1 MLYIVLPAYNE
12 DAALPALLEDIETK
26 CAAIPHQI
34 IVVNDGSTD
43 HTFDII
49 QNYAQTHKNVH
60 GVNHEQN
67 QGLGAAIN
75 SGFQYVLYQ
84 NELAQLKFNLE
95 TSIRKESS
103 PAEARYREEY
113 SLENLPGN
121 LHQKIREAP
130 DVVITMD
137 ADNTQPADCIPLL
150 YEEICSG
157 ADLVIASRYV
167 QGGEQHGL
175 SLGRRGLSWGAG
187 KFMQFFAPIQGVRD
201 YSCGYRAY
209 RLKLLAEGTRQ
220 YGPNIIKSRNFSGMV
235 ELLLKLAPYAER
247 VSEVPL
253 KLHYELKKGASKMRI
268 GATIW
273 GYIQLIYQLKRQKWS
288 TVEWAEE

>member
-12 DAALPALLEDIETK
+12 DAALPVLLEDIK
-26 CAAIPHQI
+26 HNCATIPHQI
-34 IVVNDGSTD
+34 VVVNDGSTD
-43 HTFDII
+43 STLEVV
-49 QNYAQTHKNVH
+49 QNYARTHTNIH
-60 GVNHEQN
+60 EVNHEEN

-75 SGFQYVLYQ
+75 SGFKYVLNYNQYQ
-84 NELAQLKFNLE
+84 INRSDHLH
-95 TSIRKESS
+95 
-103 PAEARYREEY
+103 EEY
-113 SLENLPGN
+113 YV
-121 LHQKIREAP
+121 P
-130 DVVITMD
+130 DMVITMD

-157 ADLVIASRYV
+157 SDLVIASRYV

-187 KFMQFFAPIQGVRD
+187 RIMKFFAPIKGVRD

-220 YGPNIIKSRNFSGMV
+220 YGPNIIRSRNFSGMV
-235 ELLLKLAPYAER
+235 ELLLKVAPLAER
-247 VSEVPL
+247 VTEVPL

-273 GYIQLIYQLKRQKWS
+273 GYGQLIYQIKRKKWS
-288 TVEWAEE
+288 TMEWAEE